1 MLIHNHSDTKVCYLL
16 VTYHKYMFLCTK
28 MLEYTVPYQQS
39 SGQDVL
45 RHMTLQMVL
54 VWVGCYLIQC
64 TLPPGAH
71 KHQLVMSYLHQMIR
85 CKRLVCVH
93 MHTCVHDRSTGSNI
107 YRHIPTQNTHMHTDM
122 YTYTHTHTHTCAHT
136 HVHTY
141 THYMIHTYVYGPR
154 KHYFL

>member
-1 MLIHNHSDTKVCYLL
+1 
-16 VTYHKYMFLCTK
+16 MFLCTK

-85 CKRLVCVH
+85 CKRLVCVRTCIH
-93 MHTCVHDRSTGSNI
+93 VCMTDLQVQTYTDTYQHKTHICIQICTHIHIHTHIHVHIR
-107 YRHIPTQNTHMHTDM
+107 
-122 YTYTHTHTHTCAHT
+122 TYTHTHTT
-136 HVHTY
+136 
-141 THYMIHTYVYGPR
+141 
-154 KHYFL
+154 